1 MKLNKLLTYLKPYR
15 KWAILSPFLILFE
28 VIMDL
33 SLPNIMADIVN
44 NGIGNGD
51 VKYILLNIGLMI
63 LLTVIGVLGGL
74 GSTYYAALA
83 SQNAAADIR
92 KALFEKISRLSFF
105 NLDNL
110 KTAHLVT
117 VLTNDVS
124 VIGNIL
130 MMGLRLVFRVPI
142 IFVGSIFMA
151 IAISPKLSLILVIL
165 LPIVLVVALIALKY
179 GYPYFKKTQDAT
191 DDVNAVVRENL
202 GGVRVVKAFTMEEHE
217 IKRFEKV
224 NKDLMDI
231 VVKALRLVAV
241 AMPLMML
248 FINVCII
255 YILWNGGM
263 EVVYGNLKLGDI
275 MAFIQYM
282 TNILT
287 SFVMVSMVIVM
298 LIRSE
303 ASAVRIVDIF
313 NQENDFEDI
322 KNPLS
327 LENMQGKVEFRN
339 VSFSYAGGS
348 GDAVLRN
355 ISFIASPGETIGII
369 GSTGSGKSTLVN
381 LIPRFF
387 DVSDG
392 QILVDDINIKNYEVK
407 YLRRNIGVVFQ
418 QAHLFSD
425 TIKNNLKYGNVNAT
439 DKEVEEVASIAS
451 ASEFINEKKEKYD
464 YELEQRGTN
473 LSGGQKQRMAIARAL
488 LMHPKILILDDATS
502 AVDVK
507 TDQNIK
513 KSLKQSTRQITTFVV
528 ASRIS
533 SVMYADRIIVL
544 EDGVIVGYDTHNNLL
559 KNNDY
564 YREIYDSQLMN
575 VGDDCA

>member
-1 MKLNKLLTYLKPYR
+1 MKLRKLIIYLKPYR
-15 KWAILSPFLILFE
+15 KWAILAPFLILLE

-51 VKYILLNIGLMI
+51 VKYILLNIGLMV

-83 SQNAAADIR
+83 SQNASADMR
-92 KALFEKISRLSFF
+92 KDLFTKISKLSFF
-105 NLDNL
+105 SLESL
-110 KTAHLVT
+110 KPAHLVT
-117 VLTNDVS
+117 VLTNDIS
-124 VIGNIL
+124 VIGNIM
-130 MMGLRLVFRVPI
+130 MMGLRLLFRVPI

-151 IAISPKLSLILVIL
+151 IAISPKLSLILVVL
-165 LPIVLVVALIALKY
+165 LPLVLIIGLLALKY

-191 DDVNAVVRENL
+191 DDVNAVVRENI
-202 GGVRVVKAFTMEEHE
+202 GGVRVVKSFTMEDYE
-217 IKRFEKV
+217 IKRFERV
-224 NKDLMDI
+224 NKNLMDI

-248 FINVCII
+248 FINICII
-255 YILWNGGM
+255 FILWNGGI
-263 EVVYGNLKLGDI
+263 EVVNGNLKLGDI

-282 TNILT
+282 TNVLT
-287 SFVMVSMVIVM
+287 SFVMVSMVVVT

-303 ASAVRIVDIF
+303 ASAVRILDVF
-313 NQENDFEDI
+313 NQEDDFEDI

-327 LENMQGKVEFRN
+327 LEKLEGKVEFRN

-355 ISFIASPGETIGII
+355 ISFIANPGETIGII

-392 QILVDDINIKNYEVK
+392 EILIDDINVKNYEIK
-407 YLRRNIGVVFQ
+407 YLRKNIGVVFQ
-418 QAHLFSD
+418 QAHLFAD
-425 TIKNNLKYGNVNAT
+425 TIKNNLKYGNVNAS
-439 DKEVEEVASIAS
+439 DSEVEEVVEIAQ
-451 ASEFINEKKEKYD
+451 AKDFINEKKGKYD
-464 YELEQRGTN
+464 YKLEQRATN

-507 TDQNIK
+507 TDQKIK
-513 KSLKQSTRQITTFVV
+513 KSLKQSTDRITTFIV

-533 SVMYADRIIVL
+533 SIMYADKIIVL
-544 EDGVIVGYDTHNNLL
+544 EDGAMVGCGTHKELL
-559 KNNDY
+559 KNNPY

-575 VGDDCA
+575 VGDDYA